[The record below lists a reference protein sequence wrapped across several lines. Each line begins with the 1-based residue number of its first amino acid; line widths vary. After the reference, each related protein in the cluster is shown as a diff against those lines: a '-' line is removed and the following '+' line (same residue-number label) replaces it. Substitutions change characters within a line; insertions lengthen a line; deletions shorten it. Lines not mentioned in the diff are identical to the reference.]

1 MLFGALTKGLGF
13 LGRIYAGQADLV
25 LGLAAIQYRDGVAV
39 TDTDDLAHQ
48 RGGTGGQDYGQTA
61 DG

>member
-25 LGLAAIQYRDGVAV
+25 LGLAAIQYRDGAPSL
-39 TDTDDLAHQ
+39 TPT
-48 RGGTGGQDYGQTA
+48 T
-61 DG
+61 